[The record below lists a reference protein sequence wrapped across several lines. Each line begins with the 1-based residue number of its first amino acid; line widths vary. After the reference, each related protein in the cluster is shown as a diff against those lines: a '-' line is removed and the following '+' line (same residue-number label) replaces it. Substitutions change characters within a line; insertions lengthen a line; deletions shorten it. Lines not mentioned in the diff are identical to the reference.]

1 MDEIIDDMMG
11 NMDYRLLLLMEDML
25 LNVHLMMIM
34 LDMMEVDVVGFGEC
48 VGEGMGVGIDCQSPL
63 SLNMLLVDW

>member
-1 MDEIIDDMMG
+1 MMG

-34 LDMMEVDVVGFGEC
+34 LDMMEVDVVGFDEC
-48 VGEGMGVGIDCQSPL
+48 VGEEMGVGIDCQSPL
-63 SLNMLLVDW
+63 SLNMLLVD